1 MKSML
6 PTASSWGLCEVVY
19 LSEIEILAPA
29 GDEERLDAA
38 LMFGADAVYLAGK
51 SYGMRGAPANFTLDQ
66 LKKACDKAHSLGK
79 KVYLTVNILPNNS
92 EADQLEGYIK
102 DAYACGI
109 DATIVSDIGSFALI
123 KKAVPDLALHVST
136 QAGVVNYLTAR
147 TFYEMGAKRV
157 VLARELSL
165 EEIAEIR
172 AKTPSDL
179 EIECFVHGAMCVSF
193 SGRCLLSQYL
203 TGRNANRGECAQ
215 PCRWSYSL
223 VEETRPNEYY
233 SISEDEKGSYILNAK
248 DLCMIEH
255 LDKLAKAG
263 VTSFKIEGRA
273 KSAYYVS
280 VVTNAY
286 VKAKEVLLA
295 DPDNY
300 KLPEWI
306 KEEVFKVSHR
316 KYCTGFYFGHPND
329 CQYYPTSGY
338 ERICDIVAVVESCDS
353 GMLRC
358 SQRNRFFEGDQ
369 LELLIPDS
377 EPIKFTANEI
387 YDELGERVQNAN
399 KATMKLFI
407 PFGREVPA
415 GSIIRKEITSE
426 KAEKI

>member
-1 MKSML
+1 M
-6 PTASSWGLCEVVY
+6 
-19 LSEIEILAPA
+19 SELEILSPA

-38 LMFGADAVYLAGK
+38 LLFGADAVYLAGK
-51 SYGMRGAPANFTLDQ
+51 SYGMRGAPANFTLPQ
-66 LKKACDKAHSLGK
+66 LKKACDKVHALGK

-102 DAYACGI
+102 EAYACGI
-109 DATIVSDIGSFALI
+109 DAAIVSDIGSFALI
-123 KKAVPDLALHVST
+123 KKAIPDLALHVST
-136 QAGVVNYLTAR
+136 QAGIVNYLTAR

-165 EEIAEIR
+165 DEIAEIR
-172 AKTPSDL
+172 AKTPKDL

-286 VKAKEVLLA
+286 MKAKEILLEN
-295 DPDNY
+295 PDDY
-300 KLPEWI
+300 QLPGWI

-338 ERICDIVAVVESCDS
+338 ERICDVVAIVESYDN

-369 LELLIPDS
+369 LELLVPNS

-399 KATMKLFI
+399 KATMKLSI
-407 PFGREVPA
+407 PFEHEVPT

>member
-1 MKSML
+1 MSD
-6 PTASSWGLCEVVY
+6 
-19 LSEIEILAPA
+19 IEILSPA
-29 GDEERLDAA
+29 GDKERLDAA
-38 LMFGADAVYLAGK
+38 LLFGADAVYLAGK
-51 SYGMRGAPANFTLDQ
+51 SYGMRGSPANFTLDE
-66 LKKACDKAHSLGK
+66 LKNACDKAHSLNK

-92 EADQLEGYIK
+92 EADRLEGYIK
-102 DAYACGI
+102 EAYNCGI
-109 DATIVSDIGSFALI
+109 DAAIVSDIGSFALI
-123 KKAVPDLALHVST
+123 RKAVPDLSLHVST

-165 EEIAEIR
+165 DEIAEIR
-172 AKTPSDL
+172 AKTPGDL

-286 VKAKEVLLA
+286 IKAKEIFLSN
-295 DPDNY
+295 PDNY
-300 KLPEWI
+300 QLPEWI

-353 GMLRC
+353 GMIRC
-358 SQRNRFFEGDQ
+358 SQRNRFFEGDE
-369 LELLIPDS
+369 LELLIPNS
-377 EPIKFTANEI
+377 KPIKFIASEI
-387 YDELGERVQNAN
+387 YDESGERVQNAN
-399 KATMKLFI
+399 KATMKLSI
-407 PFGREVPA
+407 PFNMKVPA
-415 GSIIRKEITSE
+415 GSIIRKEITNNKSE
-426 KAEKI
+426 KI

>member
-1 MKSML
+1 M
-6 PTASSWGLCEVVY
+6 TD
-19 LSEIEILAPA
+19 IEILSPA

-38 LMFGADAVYLAGK
+38 VLFGADAVYLAGK
-51 SYGMRGAPANFTLDQ
+51 SYGMRGAPANFTLEQ
-66 LKKACDKAHSLGK
+66 LKKACDKTHALGK
-79 KVYLTVNILPNNS
+79 KVYLTVNILPSNS
-92 EADQLEGYIK
+92 EADRLEGYIK
-102 DAYACGI
+102 EAYACGI
-109 DATIVSDIGSFALI
+109 DAAIVSDIGSFALI

-136 QAGVVNYLTAR
+136 QAGIVNYLTAR

-165 EEIAEIR
+165 DDIAEIR
-172 AKTPSDL
+172 AKTPKEL

-233 SISEDEKGSYILNAK
+233 QISEDEKGSYILNAK

-286 VKAKEVLLA
+286 IKAKEILCN

-300 KLPEWI
+300 VLPEWI
-306 KEEVFKVSHR
+306 KNEVFKVSHR

-329 CQYYPTSGY
+329 CQYYQTGGY
-338 ERICDIVAVVESCDS
+338 ERICDVVAVVEGYDS

-387 YDELGERVQNAN
+387 YDDFGERVQNAN
-399 KATMKLFI
+399 KATMKLSI
-407 PFGREVPA
+407 PFDMEIPA

>member
-1 MKSML
+1 MSQ
-6 PTASSWGLCEVVY
+6 
-19 LSEIEILAPA
+19 IEILSPA

-38 LMFGADAVYLAGK
+38 LLFGADSVYLAEK
-51 SYGMRGAPANFTLDQ
+51 SYGMRGSPANFTLEQ
-66 LKKACDKAHSLGK
+66 LKSACDKAHALGK

-92 EADQLEGYIK
+92 EADMLEGYIK
-102 DAYACGI
+102 EAYACGI
-109 DATIVSDIGSFALI
+109 DAAIVSDIGSFALI
-123 KKAVPDLALHVST
+123 RKAVPDLALHVST

-147 TFYEMGAKRV
+147 TFYDMGAKRV

-165 EEIAEIR
+165 DEIAEIR

-223 VEETRPNEYY
+223 VEETRPNECYV
-233 SISEDEKGSYILNAK
+233 ISEDEKGSYILNAK

-255 LDKLAKAG
+255 LDRLAKAG

-286 VKAKEVLLA
+286 KKAKEILLENL
-295 DPDNY
+295 DDY
-300 KLPEWI
+300 QLPEWI

-338 ERICDIVAVVESCDS
+338 ERICDIVAVVESCDN

-358 SQRNRFFEGDQ
+358 SQRNRFFEGDN

-399 KATMKLFI
+399 KATMKLSI
-407 PFGREVPA
+407 PFEHKVPA
-415 GSIIRKEITSE
+415 GSIIRKEITSDR
-426 KAEKI
+426 AEKI

>member
-1 MKSML
+1 MSD
-6 PTASSWGLCEVVY
+6 
-19 LSEIEILAPA
+19 IEILAPA
-29 GDEERLDAA
+29 GDKERLDAA
-38 LMFGADAVYLAGK
+38 LLFGADAVYLAGK
-51 SYGMRGAPANFTLDQ
+51 SYGMRGSPANFNLDE
-66 LKKACDKAHSLGK
+66 LKNACDKAHDLGK

-92 EADQLEGYIK
+92 EADRLEGYIK
-102 DAYACGI
+102 DAYSCGI
-109 DATIVSDIGSFALI
+109 DAAIVSDIGSFALI
-123 KKAVPDLALHVST
+123 RKAVPDLLLHVST

-165 EEIAEIR
+165 DEIAEIR
-172 AKTPSDL
+172 AKTPKEL

-233 SISEDEKGSYILNAK
+233 SIAEDEKGSYILNAK

-286 VKAKEVLLA
+286 KKAKEVLLNN
-295 DPDNY
+295 PDNY

-306 KEEVFKVSHR
+306 KDEVFKVSHR

-338 ERICDIVAVVESCDS
+338 ERICDIVAVVESYDS

-358 SQRNRFFEGDQ
+358 SQRNRFFEGDE

-377 EPIKFTANEI
+377 EPIKFVANEI
-387 YDELGERVQNAN
+387 YDESGERVQNAN
-399 KATMKLFI
+399 KATMKLSI
-407 PFGREVPA
+407 PFNIEVPA
-415 GSIIRKEITSE
+415 GSIIRKEITNNKSE
-426 KAEKI
+426 KI